1 MVVQINSFEED
12 DDFETFSF
20 DIGTIT
26 LITAMLI
33 KWKENWNCGF

>member
-20 DIGTIT
+20 DIGTII

-33 KWKENWNCGF
+33 KSKGNWNCGF